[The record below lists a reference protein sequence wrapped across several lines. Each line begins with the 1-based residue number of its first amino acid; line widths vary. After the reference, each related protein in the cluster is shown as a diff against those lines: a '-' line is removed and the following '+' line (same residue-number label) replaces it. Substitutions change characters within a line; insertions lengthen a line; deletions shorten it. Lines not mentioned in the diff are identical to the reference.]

1 MPRRLTVLLALALLL
16 LGAAARAQPS
26 EEADRA
32 YRRGVSL
39 LEAGK
44 LEEAAREFEK
54 VLELAERALGPDD
67 PRLAVDL
74 NNLGEVYR
82 RMGRLDRAAE
92 LLRRAIRLDEAAG
105 GRGPALATSLNNLGL
120 VLRAQGR
127 LDTAADL
134 YRRALALLENSLG
147 PDHPDT
153 ARALT
158 NLAQLELERGD
169 ARTAL
174 SLQERAARIARA
186 SLGSDHATTKAIE
199 AALLRTRA
207 AAGATA
213 TTAPPA
219 SPASAPTGS
228 RPPAAA
234 AVARDAPR
242 SLAPPPERGVPPP
255 PGAGVPSPA
264 PVAEPRPTPAP
275 VATAPVRPA
284 APKPL
289 RTTPGARGSRL
300 HLGSIGD
307 PARLGAEWE
316 RLTSRHPSLAGLS
329 LLPAER
335 VERAGHGTFWR
346 VLAGPLA
353 SREAGVR
360 ICAEI
365 TAKGDP
371 CVVLG
376 P

>member
-1 MPRRLTVLLALALLL
+1 MPRRLAVLLSLALLL
-16 LGAAARAQPS
+16 LGAPVRAQPN

-153 ARALT
+153 ARALN

-169 ARTAL
+169 VRNAL

-186 SLGSDHATTKAIE
+186 SLGAEHATTKAIE
-199 AALLRTRA
+199 AALSRTRA
-207 AAGATA
+207 AAGVPA

-219 SPASAPTGS
+219 SPSAAPTGS
-228 RPPAAA
+228 RPSPAT
-234 AVARDAPR
+234 AVSEGAPR
-242 SLAPPPERGVPPP
+242 SLAVPPAREVLPP
-255 PGAGVPSPA
+255 PGPGLPT
-264 PVAEPRPTPAP
+264 PTPAP
-275 VATAPVRPA
+275 LATAPARPA
-284 APKPL
+284 APKSVRP
-289 RTTPGARGSRL
+289 TTGSSGARL

-307 PARLGAEWE
+307 PSRLEAEWK

-329 LLPAER
+329 LLPPER
-335 VERAGHGTFWR
+335 VELAGRGTFWR

-353 SREAGVR
+353 SREAGTR
-360 ICAEI
+360 ICTEI

>member
-1 MPRRLTVLLALALLL
+1 MPRRFAVLVLLSLALLL
-16 LGAAARAQPS
+16 PDAPVRAQPS

-153 ARALT
+153 ARALN

-169 ARTAL
+169 VRSAL

-186 SLGSDHATTKAIE
+186 SLGPDHATTEAIE
-199 AALLRTRA
+199 AALARTRA
-207 AAGATA
+207 AAGAA
-213 TTAPPA
+213 GTTPPPA

-228 RPPAAA
+228 RPPAAT
-234 AVARDAPR
+234 AVAQGAPR
-242 SLAPPPERGVPPP
+242 SLAVPPAREVLPP
-255 PGAGVPSPA
+255 PGPGLPPPA
-264 PVAEPRPTPAP
+264 PAP
-275 VATAPVRPA
+275 VATAPAQPA
-284 APKPL
+284 APEPS
-289 RTTPGARGSRL
+289 RPTAGASGARL

-307 PARLGAEWE
+307 RSRLEAEWK

-329 LLPAER
+329 LLPPER
-335 VERAGHGTFWR
+335 VELAGRGTFWR

-353 SREAGVR
+353 SREAGAR
-360 ICAEI
+360 ICTEV